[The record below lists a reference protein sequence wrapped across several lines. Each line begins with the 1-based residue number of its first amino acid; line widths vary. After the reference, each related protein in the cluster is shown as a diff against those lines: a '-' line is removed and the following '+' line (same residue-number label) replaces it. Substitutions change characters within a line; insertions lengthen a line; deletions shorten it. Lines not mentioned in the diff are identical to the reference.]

1 MCATPCSQIIEEIER
16 NSKDEFIWRAYE
28 LLGIERKHRQ
38 IFVAKDAG
46 GGERKVNKKEDDW
59 IDKFDKKV
67 IEWVIIIGVSMVT
80 AFITTL
86 ALTM

>member
-1 MCATPCSQIIEEIER
+1 MPE
-16 NSKDEFIWRAYE
+16 
-28 LLGIERKHRQ
+28 
-38 IFVAKDAG
+38 V
-46 GGERKVNKKEDDW
+46 GGEKKVNKKEDDW

-67 IEWVIIIGVSMVT
+67 IEWVIIIGVSMVI

>member
-1 MCATPCSQIIEEIER
+1 MR
-16 NSKDEFIWRAYE
+16 E
-28 LLGIERKHRQ
+28 L
-38 IFVAKDAG
+38 D
-46 GGERKVNKKEDDW
+46 KKEDDW